1 MAEAAPV
8 GVPGEL
14 ADPPE
19 LRIGGRLRHA
29 RLLNAMRL
37 KDVAER
43 AGCSESML
51 SKIENERAV
60 PSLTTLHRLCKA
72 LNTSISSL
80 LSSEQTRP
88 WTIMR
93 PRERPVIGY
102 TQAPNG

>member
-1 MAEAAPV
+1 MDANFWRSRDMAEAAPAEI
-8 GVPGEL
+8 PDE
-14 ADPPE
+14 AAESPE

-37 KDVAER
+37 KDLAKR

-88 WTIMR
+88 WT
-93 PRERPVIGY
+93 
-102 TQAPNG
+102 